1 MSFQSRLEMFN
12 NLGPMGTP
20 LQIQA
25 EKNLP
30 TSFKVKSD
38 SHKNT
43 TTSVHFEKTESE
55 MIHRKPRRAT
65 VRRPTKVDEIL
76 KPKSIEM
83 EAIQIKPNART
94 IKRSMTIGSI
104 QPPMDLPNSI
114 VLKSIPEPTPKI
126 EIKSYDSILENQKD
140 ELKLGKKSPFISNT
154 TSVILVLIFIVFTK
168 LFL

>member
-12 NLGPMGTP
+12 NLGPIGTP

-25 EKNLP
+25 EKSLP

-38 SHKNT
+38 SHKS

-76 KPKSIEM
+76 KPKSFEM
-83 EAIQIKPNART
+83 DAIQIKPNART
-94 IKRSMTIGSI
+94 IKRSMTVGSI
-104 QPPMDLPNSI
+104 QPPVDLLNST

-140 ELKLGKKSPFISNT
+140 ELKLGKKSPFVSNT